1 MWVWRKRRNR
11 PDDAA
16 AVSERASAETALI
29 RPAVSGLYVDM
40 ENLQGQDFAQRFLA
54 NLVQNWPS
62 DVPPLGVVRLY
73 VRADTQVLWEMW
85 MESQFADVGVSVRGI
100 QHFSKNAS
108 KNSADIALSLD
119 AICDLMTDRVQ
130 HVVVVSDD
138 SDFVAL
144 FGKIHEL
151 HKQADSSQTPFLWIM
166 TNRDHTRSQVV
177 ESFFPNIYIR
187 KIDIAPRTSED
198 DNPTQSDAGR
208 SAQLIPSDSVDGN
221 PSNNEV
227 AMAIIQDI
235 PVGQFRSTECHPII
249 KEYWPSCDLATLDSA
264 QFGQQLIAHILPILK
279 KYGVTRNP
287 TSRQYEMTENAKEQ
301 LRVQLVRL
309 QLD

>member
-1 MWVWRKRRNR
+1 MCMPYNEFEDEPTVVDT
-11 PDDAA
+11 PCAT
-16 AVSERASAETALI
+16 SPI
-29 RPAVSGLYVDM
+29 SGLYVDV
-40 ENLQGQDFAQRFLA
+40 ENLQAQEFAQQFLVG
-54 NLVQNWPS
+54 LVENWLS
-62 DVPPLGVVRLY
+62 SVPPLGIIRVY
-73 VRADTQVLWEMW
+73 VKADMKILWEMW
-85 MESQFADVGVSVRGI
+85 TDSKFPEVEVVVDGV
-100 QHFSKNAS
+100 QHFSRKSS

-151 HKQADSSQTPFLWIM
+151 HKQVDSSQTPFLWIM

-187 KIDIAPRTSED
+187 KIDINPRTSED

-264 QFGQQLIAHILPILK
+264 QFGQQLITHILPILT

>member
-1 MWVWRKRRNR
+1 MCMPYNEFEDEPTMVDTSCTTS
-11 PDDAA
+11 P
-16 AVSERASAETALI
+16 I
-29 RPAVSGLYVDM
+29 SGLYVDV
-40 ENLQGQDFAQRFLA
+40 ENLQAQEFAQQFLVG
-54 NLVQNWPS
+54 LVENWLS
-62 DVPPLGVVRLY
+62 NVPPLGIIRVY
-73 VRADTQVLWEMW
+73 VKADMKILWEMW
-85 MESQFADVGVSVRGI
+85 TDSKFPEVEVVVDGV
-100 QHFSKNAS
+100 QHFSRKSS

-151 HKQADSSQTPFLWIM
+151 HKQVDSSQTPFLWIM

-187 KIDIAPRTSED
+187 KIDIDPRTSED

-264 QFGQQLIAHILPILK
+264 QFGQQLITHILPILK

>member
-1 MWVWRKRRNR
+1 
-11 PDDAA
+11 
-16 AVSERASAETALI
+16 
-29 RPAVSGLYVDM
+29 
-40 ENLQGQDFAQRFLA
+40 
-54 NLVQNWPS
+54 
-62 DVPPLGVVRLY
+62 
-73 VRADTQVLWEMW
+73 

-108 KNSADIALSLD
+108 KNSADIALALD
-119 AICDLMTDRVQ
+119 AVCDLMTDSVQ
-130 HVVVVSDD
+130 HIVVVSDD
-138 SDFVAL
+138 SDFAAL
-144 FGKIHEL
+144 FGKVREL
-151 HKQADSSQTPFLWIM
+151 GRQAHSGETPFLWIM

-187 KIDIAPRTSED
+187 KIDIDPRTSED